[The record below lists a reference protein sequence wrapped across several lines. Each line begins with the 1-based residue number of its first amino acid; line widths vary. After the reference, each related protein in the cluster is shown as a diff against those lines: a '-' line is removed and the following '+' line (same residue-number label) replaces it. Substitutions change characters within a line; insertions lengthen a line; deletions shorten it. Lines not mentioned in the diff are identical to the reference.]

1 MDSGFTTGGSDP
13 QLSRSRGRG
22 TDGGT
27 SDREIQGAEVE
38 SGRGAARTP
47 DAPTPAANPHPAAGV
62 PSRDLTPGPTPGVAY
77 RPDGTRTFL
86 EGNVVGMRHGVHS
99 RFVAVE
105 AAGLADEIMAASPH
119 LADVDRMAVDDL
131 SIATVKVR
139 RLAAWLD
146 EVGDLDDDG
155 EPRKALAELR
165 RWMDRAEKARARL
178 GLDPM
183 SRAALAVDEITA
195 RRQATALQQEAA
207 DAGRRLREAA
217 EARGDLTP
225 DEED

>member
-1 MDSGFTTGGSDP
+1 MGSGFTTGGSTP
-13 QLSRSRGRG
+13 PGSGSHGRG
-22 TDGGT
+22 TEGGT
-27 SDREIQGAEVE
+27 SGREIQGAEVE
-38 SGRGAARTP
+38 SEQPTRTP
-47 DAPTPAANPHPAAGV
+47 DAPAPAADGGPAAGA
-62 PSRDLTPGPTPGVAY
+62 SSSDLTPGPTPGVAY

-86 EGNVVGMRHGVHS
+86 AGHTLSMTHGARS
-99 RFVAVE
+99 RFVAIE
-105 AAGLADEIMAASPH
+105 ADALAAEIMDASPH
-119 LADVDRMAVDDL
+119 LADVDRMAVSDL
-131 SIATVKVR
+131 SVATVKVR

-146 EVGDLDDDG
+146 EVGDLDDEG

-165 RWMDRAEKARARL
+165 RWMDRAERARARL

-183 SRAALAVDEITA
+183 SRAALAVDELTA

-207 DAGRRLREAA
+207 DEGRRLREAA